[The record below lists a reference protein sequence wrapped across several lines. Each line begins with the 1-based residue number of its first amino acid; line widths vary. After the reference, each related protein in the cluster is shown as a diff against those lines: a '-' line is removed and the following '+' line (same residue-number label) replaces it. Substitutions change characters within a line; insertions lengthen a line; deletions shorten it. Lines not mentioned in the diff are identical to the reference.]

1 MKFSRELLQENTGM
15 KIDQPS
21 SEGGTTS
28 TGNIARSCF
37 MNKNN
42 FVKWIL
48 TLIPSECRDTIKIIH
63 NNTSAILRDF
73 NSSQQTDT
81 AKLNTLCKYTYEF
94 IVTELP
100 WVNITPSLHKLLAH
114 CVELIE
120 TCNNGYGMKEYSEEA
135 LEACNKL
142 IRRYRDNRPRKCSFK
157 LNSKRHSNTPPKQ

>member
-1 MKFSRELLQENTGM
+1 MKFSRELLQEKTGM
-15 KIDQPS
+15 KIYQPT

-42 FVKWIL
+42 FIKWIL
-48 TLIPSECRDTIKIIH
+48 TLIASEFRDT
-63 NNTSAILRDF
+63 NTSGILRVF
-73 NSSQQTDT
+73 NSSRQMDAT
-81 AKLNTLCKYTYEF
+81 KLSTLGKYTYEF

-100 WVNITPSLHKLLAH
+100 WVNITPSLHKLLVH

-135 LEACNKL
+135 LEACN
-142 IRRYRDNRPRKCSFK
+142 
-157 LNSKRHSNTPPKQ
+157 